1 DGRMPISASRSPV
14 TASAR
19 PYIGDVSMMRPP
31 SSSSRC
37 STPRNGR
44 LSVSPEPTSK
54 ARQVPSP
61 ITGIAS
67 PDDGIGR
74 VIIAAA
80 DVRLVRAELLQQRV
94 ADRVEVEP
102 VLGDQRASLDDD
114 VVDVLD
120 HLQTLVEI
128 LGMKAEPFAKDLHEI
143 DHLEAA
149 PVAEIAELAVA
160 GVIDRR
166 QCRHAGI
173 GHGRELA

>member
-1 DGRMPISASRSPV
+1 MRSITSVRNSCAERRICSIPRSRPVVHTLVARKLGGRLPISASRSPV

-31 SSSSRC
+31 SSSSCC

-44 LSVSPEPTSK
+44 LPVSPEPTSK

-67 PDDGIGR
+67 PVDGIGR

-128 LGMKAEPFAKDLHEI
+128 LGMKAEPFAQDLHEI
-143 DHLEAA
+143 D
-149 PVAEIAELAVA
+149 
-160 GVIDRR
+160 D
-166 QCRHAGI
+166 
-173 GHGRELA
+173 